1 MRFLLWLMLKWKGGE
16 EHMASMVIVYITLI
30 IAGRRTYE
38 SVPGILKDA
47 VKIDMES
54 MGLSTDG
61 KPLTVE

>member
-1 MRFLLWLMLKWKGGE
+1 
-16 EHMASMVIVYITLI
+16 MVIIYIRLI
-30 IAGRRTYE
+30 IAGLRTYQ

-54 MGLSTDG
+54 MGLGTDG

>member
-1 MRFLLWLMLKWKGGE
+1 MRFLLWIMFKCKGGE
-16 EHMASMVIVYITLI
+16 EYMASMIIVYITLI

-38 SVPGILKDA
+38 NVPGILKDA

-54 MGLSTDG
+54 MGLGTDG